1 VSAEFMHEPEE
12 KNRAGKVSWPIRYG
26 RAFGIARTQMSGHGE
41 KLSRKKVV
49 AITALLTSA
58 TITEA
63 AAKCDIAES
72 TLRRWL
78 RNETF
83 ARRYRQERTRML
95 ESTVNLLRQK
105 SAAAVETLAD
115 VANDKETSASA
126 RVSAARSVVELAIK
140 GAELQDLEERVGEL
154 EQLARDKP

>member
-1 VSAEFMHEPEE
+1 
-12 KNRAGKVSWPIRYG
+12 
-26 RAFGIARTQMSGHGE
+26 MSGHGE
-41 KLSRKKVV
+41 KLTRKKE
-49 AITALLTSA
+49 AGITALLTSA

-63 AAKCDIAES
+63 AVKCDIAES

-83 ARRYRQERTRML
+83 ARCYRQVRTRML

-105 SAAAVETLAD
+105 SVAAIETLAD
-115 VANDKETSASA
+115 VANDKASPAGA

-140 GAELQDLEERVGEL
+140 GAELQDLEDRIGEL
-154 EQLARDKP
+154 EQLARDKR